1 MKKLLLLVIMT
12 VLGLQVQAQI
22 VSSRSSMKTKE
33 TKEAKSMAGTMAV
46 GTQLGYA
53 GYGDGYNP
61 FGIGA
66 KFQYGLTDAFRGELS
81 YNYWFPKDK
90 VGSWDA
96 NLNFHYLV
104 DLADNMKVYPLAGV
118 TLVGFHGDNVASD
131 KPIGFNVGAG
141 IQYMVSQDIFLFAE
155 AKYQSAKKTVTEE
168 ITAYGYTAKYEYDL
182 KASGP
187 VINVGF
193 TVAF

>member
-1 MKKLLLLVIMT
+1 MKKLMLMAVMMLMSI
-12 VLGLQVQAQI
+12 GAFAQAG
-22 VSSRSSMKTKE
+22 K
-33 TKEAKSMAGTMAV
+33 MAV

-66 KFQYGLTDAFRGELS
+66 KFQYGLTDAIRGELS
-81 YNYWFPKDK
+81 YNYWFPKDDL
-90 VGSWDA
+90 GCWDA

-118 TLVGFHGDNVASD
+118 TLVGFHGDHSTSD
-131 KPIGFNVGAG
+131 KPIGFNIGAG
-141 IQYMVSQDIFLFAE
+141 LQYMVSQDIYLFAE
-155 AKYQSAKKTVTEE
+155 AKYQSAKKT
-168 ITAYGYTAKYEYDL
+168 ITNEYSYMGYTYKQEYDL
-182 KASGP
+182 KAQGP

-193 TVAF
+193 IVTF